1 MAKARIRAGL
11 VASCLLLWGTATL
24 MAAPPTVAQMLTFRP
39 KQEGIAY
46 ATPTEQE
53 AATCKVEPVQV
64 QGKIYGWILKDSKDK
79 PLRRFYATNG
89 SNVDIWSYYAN
100 GVEIYRELD
109 TNHNGKP
116 DQYRWFNN
124 GGCRWG
130 LDPSEDGKIKSWKQ
144 ISPEEVS
151 QEILQ
156 AVAKRDYARLQ
167 ALMITDA
174 DIKALDLPQGEANR
188 IHELLRKAPS
198 KFQDTCG
205 KVGNISDKVVRWV
218 HLETLAPQCIPLDAL
233 GSKQDIVKYQQG
245 SVTYIVEGMKDPF
258 GLLTGEM
265 IQVGSAWRLIDAP
278 VQDLGQGW
286 VEGGANDGPGGNTP
300 PPSPEVQKL
309 LEELRKVDELAPD
322 PSKPS
327 TTPAEV
333 ARYNLRRAD
342 VLERI
347 ADKVKAD
354 ERDQWLRQMADCLS
368 AAVQNV
374 PTDKAPHQRLVQL
387 RERVVKDYPGS
398 NLAAHVCFCELTA
411 EYAIKLVN
419 PADNITKVQKD
430 YMERLAK
437 FVQDYPKSEDTP
449 DALMQLGMMSEL
461 VNDEGPAKKWYEL
474 MVKDF
479 GSHGQANK
487 ARGAVRRL
495 ELDSKEVEMAGATL
509 SGSSFDIKSLKSKV
523 VLVYFWASWN
533 QQCAGDFA
541 KLKTMLTSYGPK
553 GLEVVGVS
561 LDDNQQAARDFVS
574 RNSGPGTELYEQ
586 GGMASKLGEQF
597 GIMVLPTMFLVKDG
611 KVVNHNAQMTTVED
625 ELKKLL
631 P

>member
-11 VASCLLLWGTATL
+11 IASCLLLWGTATL
-24 MAAPPTVAQMLTFRP
+24 RAAPPTVAQMLSFHP
-39 KQEGIAY
+39 KQEGIVC
-46 ATPTEQE
+46 ATPTDQE
-53 AATCKVEPVQV
+53 AASCKVEPVQI
-64 QGKIYGWILKDSKDK
+64 QGKIYGWMLKDPKDK

-89 SNVDIWSYYAN
+89 SNVDIWSYYNN
-100 GVEIYRELD
+100 GVEVYRELD
-109 TNHNGKP
+109 TNHNGKA
-116 DQYRWFNN
+116 DQYRWFNT
-124 GGCRWG
+124 GGAKWG
-130 LDPSEDGKIKSWKQ
+130 LDPNEDGKIDSWKQ

-167 ALMITDA
+167 ALMMTDA
-174 DIKALDLPQGEANR
+174 DIKALDLPQGEATR
-188 IHELLRKAPS
+188 IRDSVRKAQS
-198 KFQDTCG
+198 KFQETCS
-205 KVGNISDKVVRWV
+205 KVGSISDKTIRWV
-218 HLETLAPQCIPLDAL
+218 HLETAAPQCIPLDAL
-233 GSKQDIVKYQQG
+233 GSKQDVVKYQQG
-245 SVTYIVEGMKDPF
+245 SVTYIVEGQKDPF

-278 VQDLGQGW
+278 VQDMGQG
-286 VEGGANDGPGGNTP
+286 VIDPGDGTGGNTQ

-309 LEELRKVDELAPD
+309 LEELRKVDETAPD

-333 ARYNLRRAD
+333 ARYNIRRAD
-342 VLERI
+342 ALEKI
-347 ADKVKAD
+347 ADKVKPD
-354 ERDQWLRQMADCLS
+354 DRDQWLRQMADCLS

-374 PTDKAPHQRLVQL
+374 PTDKAPHQRLIQL
-387 RERVVKDYPGS
+387 KERVVKDFPGT

-419 PADNITKVQKD
+419 PADITKVQKE

-495 ELDSKEVEMAGATL
+495 ELDAKELELAGTTL
-509 SGSSFDIKSLKSKV
+509 TGSSFDVKSMKSKV

-533 QQCAGDFA
+533 QQCAGDFV
-541 KLKTMLTSYGPK
+541 KLKSLLTTYGPK
-553 GLEVVGVS
+553 GLEVVGIS
-561 LDDNQQAARDFVS
+561 LDDNQQAARDFVQ
-574 RNSGPGTELYEQ
+574 RNSAPGTELYEQ
-586 GGMASKLGEQF
+586 GGMSSKLGEQY
-597 GIMVLPTMFLVKDG
+597 GIMVLPTMFLVKEG

-625 ELKKLL
+625 ELKKQM